1 MARESG
7 NRWKRDDDIQ
17 VHKISDDLRQK
28 KKHNLG
34 SRIFYKTFGR
44 LSILQI

>member
-17 VHKISDDLRQK
+17 VHKILDDLPQK

-34 SRIFYKTFGR
+34 SRLFDLLR
-44 LSILQI
+44 